1 MESLTKVALSLRLMC
16 HHDWGSILY
25 PLTARRVTRWSLD
38 LIDRIERHDI
48 FNAAALAL
56 ALLFC
61 GYLALTWLGFLGLAL
76 EDGLWN
82 SEKVEAGED
91 LTSIDFASIFIN
103 GSRPPNE
110 VSVRVGNGSDG
121 RTGLAGRATE
131 RLGAVG
137 YGTLPAENKIGD
149 PSDQSF
155 VYYVDGF
162 VLDARQVAAV
172 LDIPEANVREL
183 GTSDVGVTLDGA
195 DVIVVLGND
204 APL

>member
-1 MESLTKVALSLRLMC
+1 M
-16 HHDWGSILY
+16 
-25 PLTARRVTRWSLD
+25 
-38 LIDRIERHDI
+38 IDRIERHD
-48 FNAAALAL
+48 FLNAAALAL

-61 GYLALTWLGFLGLAL
+61 GYLAVRWLGLLGVTL
-76 EDGLWN
+76 EQGLWK
-82 SEKVEAGED
+82 SEKVETIDDANSLD
-91 LTSIDFASIFIN
+91 ITSILIN

-137 YGTLPAENKIGD
+137 YGTLPAENKVGD
-149 PSDQSF
+149 PSDESF
-155 VYYVDGF
+155 VFFAEGF

-172 LDIPEANVREL
+172 LDIPEANVRQL
-183 GTSDVGVTLDGA
+183 GAEDVGVTIDGA

-204 APL
+204 AAL

>member
-1 MESLTKVALSLRLMC
+1 M
-16 HHDWGSILY
+16 
-25 PLTARRVTRWSLD
+25 
-38 LIDRIERHDI
+38 IERHDI
-48 FNAAALAL
+48 VNAAALAL

-61 GYLALTWLGFLGLAL
+61 GYLALRWFGVLDLTM
-76 EDGLWN
+76 EEGLWR
-82 SEKVEAGED
+82 SEKVEVAEED
-91 LTSIDFASIFIN
+91 LSAVDIAAILIN

-137 YGTLPAENKIGD
+137 YGTLPAENKVGD
-149 PSDQSF
+149 PSDQSY

-172 LDIPEANVREL
+172 LDIPEGNVLEL
-183 GTSDVGVTLDGA
+183 GTSDIGVTLDGA
-195 DVIVVLGND
+195 DVVVVLGND
-204 APL
+204 AAL